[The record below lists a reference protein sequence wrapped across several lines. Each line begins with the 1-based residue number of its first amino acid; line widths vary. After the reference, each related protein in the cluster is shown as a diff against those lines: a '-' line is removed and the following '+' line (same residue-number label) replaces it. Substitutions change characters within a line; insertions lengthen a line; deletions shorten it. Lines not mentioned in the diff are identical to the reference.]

1 MSQPPPPRDTC
12 RVTPVLTSALAFL
25 LFLPSLGNN
34 GRHASSVPPLCL
46 PLTPTRGSRVSVC
59 PYSAAVRRKKPL
71 SNSIISILYRASQ
84 HPLPVPRSSSNLVDF
99 ILILHLCCAVVL
111 GLLWCFYCVGQNTPT
126 SLYLFL
132 PSVVVKPFGTSA
144 LTQPPVVKR
153 SIAPESPNPDV
164 HLCNICSSEMVLK
177 EKVERKIHILKL
189 NELS

>member
-1 MSQPPPPRDTC
+1 MTPAEARG
-12 RVTPVLTSALAFL
+12 VTGSRLSIH
-25 LFLPSLGNN
+25 LPSRFFFFCLLWEIMAAT
-34 GRHASSVPPLCL
+34 RLLCTLCL

-59 PYSAAVRRKKPL
+59 PYYTAVRRKNHL

-84 HPLPVPRSSSNLVDF
+84 HPLPVPRSSSNPVDF

-111 GLLWCFYCVGQNTPT
+111 GLLWCFYCVGQHAQTC
-126 SLYLFL
+126 LYLFL

-144 LTQPPVVKR
+144 LTLPPVVKR

-164 HLCNICSSEMVLK
+164 HLCDIFSSVMVLK
-177 EKVERKIHILKL
+177 EKVKRKIHISKL